1 MTGDFS
7 DSFTRHSLR
16 IQRHLVRILFMHL
29 FGCRQSS
36 LLVAGH
42 RFSLFAVQGLLI
54 VVASLVANH
63 GFQDSRA
70 SVVVA
75 HGVQSVGSVTVGSQ
89 A

>member
-1 MTGDFS
+1 MTGHFS

-16 IQRHLVRILFMHL
+16 IQRYFVYILFSHL
-29 FGCRQSS
+29 FGCSQSS

-42 RFSLFAVQGLLI
+42 GFSRFAVQGLLI
-54 VVASLVANH
+54 GAASLVENH

-70 SVVVA
+70 SLVIA
-75 HGVQSVGSVTVGSQ
+75 HGIQSVGSVTVGAQ

>member
-16 IQRHLVRILFMHL
+16 IQRHLVHYL
-29 FGCRQSS
+29 FGCSRSS

-42 RFSLFAVQGLLI
+42 GFSMFAVQGLLI
-54 VVASLVANH
+54 VVVSLVANH

-75 HGVQSVGSVTVGSQ
+75 HGIQSVG
-89 A
+89 